1 MVGTIGGTT
10 FFMQSKAPT
19 IPRYISGLPPK
30 ERSVVETLD
39 KLVRSAAPKGSGSM
53 KYGMPTYELASR
65 FIAFNSQRN
74 YFSFYADPKIVKR
87 YRDELKGLD
96 CGKSCI
102 RFRKLEDVPLAT
114 LRRIVSD
121 SSK

>member
-1 MVGTIGGTT
+1 
-10 FFMQSKAPT
+10 MQSKART
-19 IPRYISGLPPK
+19 IPEYISGLPPK

-39 KLVRSAAPKGSGSM
+39 KIVRSAAPKGSGSM

-65 FIAFNSQRN
+65 IVAFNAQKN
-74 YFSFYADPKIVKR
+74 YFSFYADPKVVKR
-87 YRDELKGLD
+87 YRDDLKGLD

-102 RFRKLEDVPLAT
+102 RFRNIDDVLLAT

-121 SSK
+121 CAK